1 MARKTVIIRN
11 GRTDGR
17 RWRIIIHFIRR
28 RIQLSRNELYC
39 FIYWVLESMLYFEYF
54 IYIFLSFIYDKNL
67 VILLKIAS
75 FETVVDFCQRRL
87 LLLDERKD
95 EFFCQRFE
103 FFPDFRRILSTRIIT
118 LGKMNFVLKRVLS
131 RYQTPTRIFI
141 NWKIRLWSIDN
152 CSVNINS
159 CLIFDPFIFFVVVLA
174 ASS

>member
-87 LLLDERKD
+87 SLLDERKG
-95 EFFCQRFE
+95 EFLSWEQFFNASNFPQIFVESCQRGLLRLE
-103 FFPDFRRILSTRIIT
+103 RWIL
-118 LGKMNFVLKRVLS
+118 F
-131 RYQTPTRIFI
+131 
-141 NWKIRLWSIDN
+141 WKG
-152 CSVNINS
+152 S
-159 CLIFDPFIFFVVVLA
+159 CLVIKHRRGFLLIGRFASGRSIIVRWILIA
-174 ASS
+174 A